1 MATAP
6 QLSLPV
12 PPDAARD
19 DRQELALLDAWRH
32 GDSSAMSTLLRG
44 YQARVYAVCFR
55 MLRSADEASDLTQ
68 ESLVRI
74 LEGLHTYDGR
84 SQLSTWIIRV
94 AMNCCLSHLRKQK
107 LRRHASLDDFGQ
119 RSGSW
124 ASLGAALP
132 AHEDAEPSGVRGV
145 ERSEQ
150 RIAVVRALARLD
162 AEARAIVVLRDTQG
176 LEYQQIG
183 EVLGIPVGTVKS
195 RLFRARAAL
204 RALTEQELGADQ
216 LPAAGSS
223 VPAGPT
229 GPIGPIGPGALPG
242 PAGPSGPA
250 GPAGLGGSTGPP
262 SPVPRATPAQS
273 QHSGR
278 SPLGVRP
285 SGAG

>member
-1 MATAP
+1 MDAARP
-6 QLSLPV
+6 LSLPV

-19 DRQELALLDAWRH
+19 DRQELALLEAWRH

-132 AHEDAEPSGVRGV
+132 AHEDGEPAGARGV

-150 RIAVVRALARLD
+150 RVAVVRALARLD
-162 AEARAIVVLRDTQG
+162 PEARAIVVLRDTQG

-204 RALTEQELGADQ
+204 RDLTEQELGEVQTRRQVGSEGPPAQVVDQ
-216 LPAAGSS
+216 TAPQTAPQTEPKTAPAAGPLR
-223 VPAGPT
+223 PAASEPEASAGRAGTARRPIEPRPT
-229 GPIGPIGPGALPG
+229 G
-242 PAGPSGPA
+242 AG
-250 GPAGLGGSTGPP
+250 
-262 SPVPRATPAQS
+262 
-273 QHSGR
+273 
-278 SPLGVRP
+278 
-285 SGAG
+285 